1 MKITLV
7 GMGSGAPGSLT
18 AAGLET
24 LRGAELIIGARRLL
38 ENLPEGCTANCAAL
52 YKTDEI
58 CALLRQT
65 DCAETA
71 VVFSGDTGFYSGAAA
86 LCRALDDAG
95 LPYTVLPGVS
105 SVQLL
110 AAALGRPWQGWRL
123 VSAHGCACD
132 PVAACRAGGTTFF
145 LTGGSE
151 TPATLCQQLADA
163 GLGDAAATVGENLG
177 TPSQRLVTG
186 TARELAAQRFA
197 PLSVLLVENV
207 PAPLRRTPGLP
218 DAAFIRGKT
227 PMTKQEVRAAA
238 LAKLAVRPT
247 DTLWDVGAGT
257 GSVSIEA
264 ALQNPALRVTA
275 IERQADALRLLAE
288 NRQRFGCG
296 NIAIVAGVA
305 PLAVADKADA
315 IFMGGSGGHL
325 TALIDWSLAQ
335 LHPGGRL
342 VMTFI
347 LQENLH
353 SALAHLRQSGIHEVD
368 CQQLAVSTLATLG
381 SGHYFKPHNP
391 VFVIA
396 CQKEENHG

>member
-1 MKITLV
+1 MKDELF
-7 GMGSGAPGSLT
+7 
-18 AAGLET
+18 
-24 LRGAELIIGARRLL
+24 LRGA
-38 ENLPEGCTANCAAL
+38 
-52 YKTDEI
+52 
-58 CALLRQT
+58 Q
-65 DCAETA
+65 
-71 VVFSGDTGFYSGAAA
+71 V
-86 LCRALDDAG
+86 
-95 LPYTVLPGVS
+95 
-105 SVQLL
+105 
-110 AAALGRPWQGWRL
+110 
-123 VSAHGCACD
+123 
-132 PVAACRAGGTTFF
+132 
-145 LTGGSE
+145 
-151 TPATLCQQLADA
+151 
-163 GLGDAAATVGENLG
+163 
-177 TPSQRLVTG
+177 
-186 TARELAAQRFA
+186 
-197 PLSVLLVENV
+197 
-207 PAPLRRTPGLP
+207 
-218 DAAFIRGKT
+218 
-227 PMTKQEVRAAA
+227 PMTKEAVRALA
-238 LAKLAVRPT
+238 LAKLELHRARH
-247 DTLWDVGAGT
+247 L
-257 GSVSIEA
+257 IEA

-288 NRQRFGCG
+288 NRQRFGCD

-396 CQKEENHG
+396 CQKEENDG